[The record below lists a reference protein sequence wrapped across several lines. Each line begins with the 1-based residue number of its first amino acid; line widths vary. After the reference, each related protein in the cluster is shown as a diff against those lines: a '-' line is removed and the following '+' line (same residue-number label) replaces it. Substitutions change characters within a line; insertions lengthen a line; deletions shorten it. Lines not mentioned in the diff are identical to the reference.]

1 MQRFSE
7 RDLLKAQ
14 GIPRAMPR
22 IKALHGPA
30 LVISPHRPCPLPPHP
45 PGSLPA
51 RLPLAIIG
59 AGQAGLSLSA
69 LLQEAGVEHR
79 VLEAET
85 VGASWRRRW
94 HSFQTNTANA
104 TMALH
109 GHAYAGADPEGFMGA
124 AEVIR
129 RLREYADERS
139 LPISEGCEV
148 QRVTREHDGY
158 VIDSSQGRIH
168 ARAVVVATGEYRR
181 ARMPR
186 APFAPGPGLAVL
198 HSGDYRSADQ
208 LPDGGVLVIGGGQS
222 GAQIAQDLRDS
233 GRRVYWS
240 LAQRHSH
247 TRRLRGKD
255 SMTWW
260 DMAGRI
266 HQHVGETAGVLAGE
280 PDALRKARTAEF
292 PLISGKGRNG
302 RGSSI
307 SLMAM
312 HREGITLLGRL
323 QGLEGI
329 IARFADV
336 RPQLQ
341 AAIEA
346 TRAEYDYLDS
356 LASAYYATRPE
367 PRTDDARYIPEEV
380 YLHWEPDAAPGE
392 LDLQAEGIRSVVLAT
407 GFAAEWPWLDVE
419 GVLDTY
425 GYPLGE
431 FGVSPQPG
439 LFFIGMHNLQ
449 RMSSSFLCNG
459 GRDARDLL
467 PAILRHLGRGGGTAP
482 GQG

>member
-1 MQRFSE
+1 M
-7 RDLLKAQ
+7 KAR
-14 GIPRAMPR
+14 GIPRAMPP
-22 IKALHGPA
+22 IKALHGPIP
-30 LVISPHRPCPLPPHP
+30 LIPPVSPSPLPPRPSSSVP
-45 PGSLPA
+45 PG
-51 RLPLAIIG
+51 LPLAIIG

-69 LLQEAGVEHR
+69 LLQEAGVAHR

-85 VGASWRRRW
+85 VGASWQRRW
-94 HSFQTNTANA
+94 DSFQTNTANA

-109 GHAYAGADPEGFMGA
+109 GHAYAGDDPEGFMGA
-124 AEVIR
+124 PEVIR
-129 RLREYADERS
+129 RLRDYADERV
-139 LPISEGCEV
+139 LPISEGCAV
-148 QRVTREHDGY
+148 HRVAPECGGY
-158 VIDSSQGRIH
+158 AIDSSEGRIH

-186 APFAPGPGLAVL
+186 VPFAPAPGLAVL
-198 HSGDYRSADQ
+198 HSGNYRSAHQ
-208 LPDGGVLVIGGGQS
+208 LPDGAVLVIGGGQS

-233 GRRVYWS
+233 GRSVHWS

-266 HQHVGETAGVLAGE
+266 HQHVSEAAAVLAGQ

-292 PLISGKGRNG
+292 PLISGKGSAG
-302 RGSSI
+302 LGSSI
-307 SLMAM
+307 SLLAM
-312 HREGITLLGRL
+312 HRAGIRLLGRL
-323 QGLEGI
+323 QEFNGN

-336 RPQLQ
+336 RPQLRT
-341 AAIEA
+341 AIEA
-346 TRAEYDYLDS
+346 TRTEYDYLDS

-380 YLHWEPDAAPGE
+380 YLHWEPDASPRE
-392 LDLQAEGIRSVVLAT
+392 LDLQAAGIRSVVLAT
-407 GFAAEWPWLDVE
+407 GFVAEWPWLDVP
-419 GVLDTY
+419 GALDAH

-467 PAILRHLGRGGGTAP
+467 PAILHHLGRSDRADSDAG
-482 GQG
+482 

>member
-1 MQRFSE
+1 MCWTEARHGRTRVIPPADCFPPAPAE
-7 RDLLKAQ
+7 HLGPPAHGLDL
-14 GIPRAMPR
+14 
-22 IKALHGPA
+22 
-30 LVISPHRPCPLPPHP
+30 V
-45 PGSLPA
+45 
-51 RLPLAIIG
+51 IIG

-69 LLQEAGVEHR
+69 ALQEASVDHR

-94 HSFQTNTANA
+94 DSFQTNTANA

-109 GHAYAGADPEGFMGA
+109 GYAYAGADPEGFMA
-124 AEVIR
+124 APEVIR
-129 RLREYADERS
+129 RLRDYAGERS
-139 LPISEGCEV
+139 LPIDEGCAAL
-148 QRVTREHDGY
+148 RVTREARGY
-158 VIDSSQGRIH
+158 TIETHQGAIN

-181 ARMPR
+181 PRMPR
-186 APFAPGPGLAVL
+186 VPFAPRPELAVL
-198 HSGDYRSADQ
+198 HSGNYRNAQQ
-208 LPDGGVLVIGGGQS
+208 LVDGAVLVIGGGQS
-222 GAQIAQDLRDS
+222 GAQIAQDLRSS

-240 LAQRHSH
+240 LAERHSH

-266 HQHVGETAGVLAGE
+266 HQHVSESAGVLAGE

-292 PLISGKGRNG
+292 PLISGKGATG

-307 SLMAM
+307 SLLAM

-323 QGLEGI
+323 HSVVEGL
-329 IARFADV
+329 ARFADV
-336 RPQLQ
+336 RPQLRT
-341 AAIEA
+341 AIEA
-346 TRAEYDYLDS
+346 TRAEYAYLDS

-380 YLHWEPDAAPGE
+380 YLHWEPAPSPRE
-392 LDLQAEGIRSVVLAT
+392 LDLQAAGIHSVVLAT
-407 GFAAEWPWLDVE
+407 GFVAEWPWLDVA
-419 GVLDTY
+419 GVLDEH

-467 PAILRHLGRGGGTAP
+467 PAILHHLGRSGSTGSDAG
-482 GQG
+482 

>member
-1 MQRFSE
+1 
-7 RDLLKAQ
+7 
-14 GIPRAMPR
+14 MPR
-22 IKALHGPA
+22 IKALHGPT
-30 LVISPHRPCPLPPHP
+30 LVIPPDSPSPSPFPPRL

-51 RLPLAIIG
+51 RLPLVIIG

-85 VGASWRRRW
+85 VGASWQRRW
-94 HSFQTNTANA
+94 ESFQTNTANA

-109 GHAYAGADPEGFMGA
+109 GHAYAGDDPEGFMGA
-124 AEVIR
+124 PEVIR
-129 RLREYADERS
+129 HLREYAHERS
-139 LPISEGCEV
+139 LPISEGCV
-148 QRVTREHDGY
+148 VHRVGPESGGY
-158 VIDSSQGRIH
+158 AIDSSEGPIH
-168 ARAVVVATGEYRR
+168 AQTVVVATGEYRR

-186 APFAPGPGLAVL
+186 VPFAPASGLTVL
-198 HSGDYRSADQ
+198 HSGDYRSARQ
-208 LPDGGVLVIGGGQS
+208 LPDGAVLVIGGGQS

-233 GRRVYWS
+233 GRSVYWS

-266 HQHVGETAGVLAGE
+266 HQHVSEAAAVLAGE
-280 PDALRKARTAEF
+280 PDALRRARTAEF
-292 PLISGKGRNG
+292 PLISGKGSG
-302 RGSSI
+302 GLGSSI
-307 SLMAM
+307 SLLAM
-312 HREGITLLGRL
+312 HRAGIRLLGRL
-323 QGLEGI
+323 QEFSGNT
-329 IARFADV
+329 ARFADV
-336 RPQLQ
+336 RPQLRT
-341 AAIEA
+341 AIEA
-346 TRAEYDYLDS
+346 TRAEYAYLDS

-380 YLHWEPDAAPGE
+380 YLHWEPEPSPCE
-392 LDLQAEGIRSVVLAT
+392 LDLQAAGIRSVVLAT
-407 GFAAEWPWLDVE
+407 GFVAEWPWLDVQ
-419 GVLDTY
+419 GALDAH

-467 PAILRHLGRGGGTAP
+467 PAILQHLGRSGSTGSGA
-482 GQG
+482 GQGSRRA

>member
-1 MQRFSE
+1 M
-7 RDLLKAQ
+7 KAR
-14 GIPRAMPR
+14 GIPRAMAR
-22 IKALHGPA
+22 IKALHGPIP
-30 LVISPHRPCPLPPHP
+30 LIPPVSPSRLPSRPL
-45 PGSLPA
+45 SSVPA
-51 RLPLAIIG
+51 GLPLAIIG

-94 HSFQTNTANA
+94 DSFQTNTANA

-109 GHAYAGADPEGFMGA
+109 GHAYAGDDPEGFMGA
-124 AEVIR
+124 PEVIR
-129 RLREYADERS
+129 RLRDYADERV
-139 LPISEGCEV
+139 LPISEGCAV
-148 QRVTREHDGY
+148 HRVAPECGGY
-158 VIDSSQGRIH
+158 AIDSSQGLIH

-186 APFAPGPGLAVL
+186 VPFAPAPGLAVL
-198 HSGDYRSADQ
+198 HSGDYRSARQ
-208 LPDGGVLVIGGGQS
+208 LPDGAVLVIGGGQS

-233 GRRVYWS
+233 GRNVYWS

-266 HQHVGETAGVLAGE
+266 HQHVSEAAGVLAGE

-292 PLISGKGRNG
+292 PLISGKGSSG
-302 RGSSI
+302 LGSSI
-307 SLMAM
+307 SLLAM
-312 HREGITLLGRL
+312 HRAGIRLLGRL
-323 QGLEGI
+323 QGFDGS

-336 RPQLQ
+336 RPQLRT
-341 AAIEA
+341 AIEA
-346 TRAEYDYLDS
+346 TRAEYAYLDS

-380 YLHWEPDAAPGE
+380 YLHWEPDASPRE
-392 LDLQAEGIRSVVLAT
+392 LDLQAAGIRSVVLAT
-407 GFAAEWPWLDVE
+407 GFVAEWPWLDVP
-419 GVLDTY
+419 GALDAH

-467 PAILRHLGRGGGTAP
+467 PAILQHLGRSDRVDSDAG
-482 GQG
+482 

>member
-1 MQRFSE
+1 M
-7 RDLLKAQ
+7 KAR
-14 GIPRAMPR
+14 GIPRAMAR
-22 IKALHGPA
+22 IKALHGPIPLIPPVSPSA
-30 LVISPHRPCPLPPHP
+30 LPSRP
-45 PGSLPA
+45 SSSVPA
-51 RLPLAIIG
+51 GLPLAIIG

-85 VGASWRRRW
+85 VGASWQRRW
-94 HSFQTNTANA
+94 DSFQTNTANA

-109 GHAYAGADPEGFMGA
+109 GHAYAGDDPEGFMGA
-124 AEVIR
+124 PEVIR
-129 RLREYADERS
+129 RLRDYADERV
-139 LPISEGCEV
+139 LPISEGCAV
-148 QRVTREHDGY
+148 HRVAPECGGY
-158 VIDSSQGRIH
+158 AIDSSQGLIH

-186 APFAPGPGLAVL
+186 VPFAPAPGLAVL
-198 HSGDYRSADQ
+198 HSGDYRGARQ
-208 LPDGGVLVIGGGQS
+208 LPDGTVLVIGGGQS
-222 GAQIAQDLRDS
+222 GAQIAQDLHDS
-233 GRRVYWS
+233 GRSVYWS

-266 HQHVGETAGVLAGE
+266 HQHVSEAAGVLAGE

-292 PLISGKGRNG
+292 PLISGKGSG
-302 RGSSI
+302 GLGSSI
-307 SLMAM
+307 SLLAM
-312 HREGITLLGRL
+312 HRAGIRLLGRL
-323 QGLEGI
+323 QGFDGS

-336 RPQLQ
+336 RPQLRT
-341 AAIEA
+341 AIEA
-346 TRAEYDYLDS
+346 TRAEYAYLDS
-356 LASAYYATRPE
+356 LASAYYATHPE

-380 YLHWEPDAAPGE
+380 YLHWEPDTSPRE
-392 LDLQAEGIRSVVLAT
+392 LDLQAAGIRSVVLAT
-407 GFAAEWPWLDVE
+407 GFVAEWPWLDVP
-419 GVLDTY
+419 GALDAH

-467 PAILRHLGRGGGTAP
+467 PAILQHLGRSDRVDSDAG
-482 GQG
+482 

>member
-1 MQRFSE
+1 MISPDTAPLARRAPLPSS
-7 RDLLKAQ
+7 AQ
-14 GIPRAMPR
+14 GQD
-22 IKALHGPA
+22 
-30 LVISPHRPCPLPPHP
+30 VVV
-45 PGSLPA
+45 
-51 RLPLAIIG
+51 IG

-69 LLQEAGVEHR
+69 VLKDAGISHR

-85 VGASWRRRW
+85 IGASWRRRW
-94 HSFQTNTANA
+94 DSFQTNTANA

-109 GHAYAGADPEGFMGA
+109 GHAYAGDDPEGFMGA
-124 AEVIR
+124 PEVIR
-129 RLREYADERS
+129 HLRDYARERA
-139 LPISEGCEV
+139 LPVSEGCAV
-148 QRVTREHDGY
+148 HRVAARDGGY
-158 VIDSSQGRIH
+158 AIDTSQGPIH

-186 APFAPGPGLAVL
+186 VPFVPGSRLAVL
-198 HSGDYRSADQ
+198 HSGDYRSPRQ
-208 LPDGGVLVIGGGQS
+208 LPAGAVLVIGGGQS
-222 GAQIAQDLRDS
+222 GAQIAQDLQGA
-233 GRRVYWS
+233 GRSVYWS
-240 LAQRHSH
+240 LAERHSH

-292 PLISGKGRNG
+292 PLISGKGARG

-307 SLMAM
+307 SLLAM
-312 HREGITLLGRL
+312 HRDGITLLGRL
-323 QGLEGI
+323 QALEHG
-329 IARFADV
+329 IARFADA
-336 RPQLQ
+336 RPQLHR
-341 AAIEA
+341 AIEA
-346 TRAEYDYLDS
+346 TRAEYAYLDA
-356 LASAYYATRPE
+356 LASAYYARHPE

-380 YLHWEPDAAPGE
+380 YLHWEPDASPRE
-392 LDLQAEGIRSVVLAT
+392 LDLQAAGIHSVVLAT
-407 GFAAEWPWLDVE
+407 GFIAEWPWLDVD
-419 GVLDTY
+419 GVLDAH

-467 PAILRHLGRGGGTAP
+467 PAIQRHLGRGGDAAP